1 MLLLIRIALV
11 LVGLAAPSA
20 ASVGIPDSGVT
31 IREALAT
38 VTIDGEAPSNPRKVR
53 LPYRWDDFSG
63 RRDGQ
68 ARFEIRLDLLDNAP
82 DGPRAIYLAKVG
94 NQFEVRINGV
104 LVSAPL
110 DSQSP
115 RLDLAKAPRLVTIP
129 QALLRGDD
137 RLEITIQAQFLRR
150 GGLSMIDFGVESDLQ
165 REFNAVYQWRILG
178 SLVVVSI
185 SVALGVFSL
194 LLWSRQQVVL
204 YWVFGIAELVW
215 AFRVGDVLIE
225 EPPLGWPAWGA
236 AVAFAYALYV
246 GFTARLTM
254 LVLGVERGWF
264 RLAWRAYLLGAA
276 ATSVIGFA
284 RGYVLLWTTWLGLM
298 IGLATL
304 CAGVAIRSAWLGRG
318 LDQTLLAFSLT
329 VSVLVGIR
337 DWVYVWFTPDAFGE
351 TSWVRYMSVLFCLTM
366 GFIIADRYT
375 RAARELR
382 ALNQTLAERVA
393 ERERQL
399 AASFERTREAL
410 QQAAVL
416 AERQRLMR
424 DMHDGLGSR
433 LSGALGVLRRDDA
446 SSHSVAVEY
455 LSEALEELKLAVD
468 SLQDYGG
475 DIDTVLGNLRYRLRD
490 RLKAAGVNLIW
501 RAQPLPPFE
510 ELTPTGVRSIQHLML
525 EAIANAM
532 RHGAATE
539 IVVTTRFDPE
549 AGCAWIVIEDNGRG
563 FDPDAVQG
571 GRGLALIK
579 QRARELGGE
588 AVIGV
593 GPGGG
598 CQVQVRLPYG
608 SAEPPEC
615 RPVQLSDKVTRSTG
629 NEASP

>member
-1 MLLLIRIALV
+1 MLLLLLILITLPC
-11 LVGLAAPSA
+11 LAASSD

-31 IREALAT
+31 IREALVT
-38 VTIDGEAPSNPRKVR
+38 VTFDGEAPSDPKRVR

-68 ARFEIRLDLLDNAP
+68 ARFEIRLDPLKNAP

-94 NQFEVRINGV
+94 NQFEVRVNGV

-129 QALLRGDD
+129 QALLRGGDL
-137 RLEITIQAQFLRR
+137 LEITIRAQFLRR
-150 GGLSMIDFGVESDLQ
+150 GGLSVIYFSVESDLQ
-165 REFNAVYQWRILG
+165 REFSAIYQWRIMG

-185 SVALGVFSL
+185 SAALGVFSL
-194 LLWSRQQVVL
+194 LLWSRQRVAL
-204 YWVFGIAELVW
+204 YRVFGIAELVW
-215 AFRVGDVLIE
+215 VFRVGDVLID

-254 LVLGVERGWF
+254 LVLDVERDWF
-264 RLAWRAYLLGAA
+264 PLAWRAYLVGAA
-276 ATSVIGFA
+276 ATSVIGFT
-284 RGYVLLWTTWLGLM
+284 RGYAMLWTAWLGLM
-298 IGLATL
+298 IALAML
-304 CAGVAIRSAWLGRG
+304 CAGVAVRSAWLGRK
-318 LDQTLLAFSLT
+318 LDQALLAFSLA

-366 GFIIADRYT
+366 GFIIADRYS

-382 ALNQTLAERVA
+382 VLNQTLAERVA

-446 SSHSVAVEY
+446 SSDSVVVEY
-455 LSEALEELKLAVD
+455 ISEALEELKLAVD

-490 RLKAAGVNLIW
+490 RLKAAGVSLVW
-501 RAQPLPPFE
+501 RVQPLPPFE

-525 EAIANAM
+525 EVISNAM

-539 IVVTTRFDPE
+539 IVVMTHFDPE

-563 FDPDAVQG
+563 FDPDAIQG
-571 GRGLALIK
+571 GRGLTLIK

-588 AVIGV
+588 TVIGV

-598 CQVQVRLPYG
+598 CQIRVRLPYG
-608 SAEPPEC
+608 SAESPGCPEC
-615 RPVQLSDKVTRSTG
+615 NHPI
-629 NEASP
+629 E

>member
-1 MLLLIRIALV
+1 MILLLLILIALARPC
-11 LVGLAAPSA
+11 LAASSG
-20 ASVGIPDSGVT
+20 ASVEIPESGVT

-38 VTIDGEAPSNPRKVR
+38 VTFDGEAPSDLKRVH
-53 LPYRWDDFSG
+53 LPYRWDDFSS

-68 ARFEIRLDLLDNAP
+68 VRFEIRLDPLKHAL

-94 NQFEVRINGV
+94 NQFEARVNGV

-110 DSQSP
+110 NAQSV

-129 QALLRGDD
+129 QSLLRGDD
-137 RLEITIQAQFLRR
+137 RLEITIRAQFLRR
-150 GGLSMIDFGVESDLQ
+150 GGLSVIYFGVESDLQ
-165 REFNAVYQWRILG
+165 REFSTVYQWRIMG
-178 SLVVVSI
+178 SLVVVGV

-194 LLWSRQQVVL
+194 LLWSRQRVAL
-204 YWVFGIAELVW
+204 YRVFGIAELVW
-215 AFRVGDVLIE
+215 AFRVADVLID
-225 EPPLGWPAWGA
+225 EPPLDWPAWGV

-254 LVLGVERGWF
+254 LVLDVERGWF
-264 RLAWRAYLLGAA
+264 RPAWRAYLLGAA
-276 ATSVIGFA
+276 ATSTIGFTQ
-284 RGYVLLWTTWLGLM
+284 GYVMLWTTWLGLM
-298 IGLATL
+298 IGLAML
-304 CAGVAIRSAWLGRG
+304 CAGVAVRFAWLGRR
-318 LDQTLLAFSLT
+318 LDQALLAFSLV

-337 DWVYVWFTPDAFGE
+337 DWTYVWFTPDAFGE
-351 TSWVRYMSVLFCLTM
+351 TSWVRYVSILFCLTM

-375 RAARELR
+375 RAARELH

-399 AASFERTREAL
+399 AVSFERTREAL

-455 LSEALEELKLAVD
+455 ISEALEELKLAVD

-475 DIDTVLGNLRYRLRD
+475 DIDTVLGHLRYRLRD
-490 RLKAAGVNLIW
+490 RLKAAGVSLVW
-501 RAQPLPPFE
+501 RAQPLPPFK

-525 EAIANAM
+525 EVIANAM

-549 AGCAWIVIEDNGRG
+549 ADCAWIVIEDNGRG
-563 FDPDAVQG
+563 FDPHAIQG
-571 GRGLALIK
+571 GRGLTLIR

-588 AVIGV
+588 AAIGV

-598 CQVQVRLPYG
+598 CQVRVRLSYRP
-608 SAEPPEC
+608 AESPEC
-615 RPVQLSDKVTRSTG
+615 RR
-629 NEASP
+629 A